1 MPKVVNHDERRQE
14 LVEAS
19 WQVIAE
25 EGLESLT
32 MRKIAAAAGCTTG
45 RLTHYFAN
53 REELVL
59 AALTAAYD
67 AAAIRM
73 ADARKAGGTAR
84 ERLLAM
90 LEETLPLDAERLRE
104 WKIWIAFWGAAAAD
118 TALAREND
126 IRHDRWRDAILPL
139 IREIAPEADAGYEA
153 ARLIGIVDGLGL
165 QAAISPT
172 VQNRSRA
179 CDTLARHLAALGHN

>member
-1 MPKVVNHDERRQE
+1 MPKVVDHDERRRE

-19 WQVIAE
+19 WQVIAD

-45 RLTHYFAN
+45 RLTHYFPN
-53 REELVL
+53 RETLVL
-59 AALTAAYD
+59 VALKAAYD
-67 AAAIRM
+67 AAALRM
-73 ADARKAGGTAR
+73 AEARKRQGTAR
-84 ERLLAM
+84 TRLQAM
-90 LEETLPLDAERLRE
+90 LEETLPLDEERLRE

-118 TALAREND
+118 IALAKEND
-126 IRHDRWRDAILPL
+126 ARHDRWQEAILPL
-139 IREIAPEADAGYEA
+139 ICEIAPACDAAYEA

-172 VQNRSRA
+172 AENRERA
-179 CDTLARHLAALGHN
+179 RNTLVRHLKTLEKG

>member
-1 MPKVVNHDERRQE
+1 MPKIVDHAERRRE

-59 AALTAAYD
+59 AALKAAYD
-67 AAAIRM
+67 STAMRM
-73 ADARKAGGTAR
+73 TDMREGKGTAR
-84 ERLLAM
+84 ERLQAM
-90 LEETLPLDAERLRE
+90 LEEALPLDEVRLRE
-104 WKIWIAFWGAAAAD
+104 WKIWIAFWSAAASHD
-118 TALAREND
+118 ALAREND
-126 IRHDRWRDAILPL
+126 ARHERWRDALLPL
-139 IREIAPEADAGYEA
+139 IREIAPENDPFHEA

-165 QAAISPT
+165 QAAINPT
-172 VQNRSRA
+172 RKNMNRAR
-179 CDTLARHLAALGHN
+179 DTLARHLETLNAS

>member
-1 MPKVVNHDERRQE
+1 MPKVIDHDERRRE
-14 LVEAS
+14 LMEAS
-19 WQVIAE
+19 WQVIAA

-59 AALTAAYD
+59 AALKAAYD

-73 ADARKAGGTAR
+73 AAALEADGTPR
-84 ERLLAM
+84 ERLLTM
-90 LEETLPLDAERLRE
+90 LEETLPLDEVRLRE

-118 TALAREND
+118 ASLASEND
-126 IRHDRWRDAILPL
+126 TRHDRWREALLPL
-139 IREIAPEADAGYEA
+139 IREIVPESDADYEA
-153 ARLIGIVDGLGL
+153 TRLIGIVDGLGL
-165 QAAISPT
+165 QAAIRPT
-172 VQNRSRA
+172 AQNRNRA
-179 CDTLARHLAALGHN
+179 QTALATHLRSLEKG

>member
-1 MPKVVNHDERRQE
+1 MPKVVDHDERRRE
-14 LVEAS
+14 LMEAS
-19 WQVIAE
+19 WQVIAD

-59 AALTAAYD
+59 AALKAAYD

-73 ADARKAGGTAR
+73 AAALEADGTPR
-84 ERLLAM
+84 ERLLTM
-90 LEETLPLDAERLRE
+90 LEETLPLDEVRLRE

-118 TALAREND
+118 ASLAGEND
-126 IRHDRWRDAILPL
+126 TRHDRWREALLPL
-139 IREIAPEADAGYEA
+139 IREIAPESDADYEA
-153 ARLIGIVDGLGL
+153 TRLIGIVDGLGL
-165 QAAISPT
+165 QAAIRPT
-172 VQNRSRA
+172 AQNRNRA
-179 CDTLARHLAALGHN
+179 QTVLATHLRSLGKN

>member
-1 MPKVVNHDERRQE
+1 MPKVVDHDERRRE
-14 LVEAS
+14 LMEAS
-19 WQVIAE
+19 WQVIAD

-59 AALTAAYD
+59 AALKAAYD

-73 ADARKAGGTAR
+73 AAALEADGTPR
-84 ERLLAM
+84 ERLLTM
-90 LEETLPLDAERLRE
+90 LEETLPLDEVRLRE

-118 TALAREND
+118 ASLASEND
-126 IRHDRWRDAILPL
+126 TRHDRWREALLPL
-139 IREIAPEADAGYEA
+139 IREIVPESDADYEA
-153 ARLIGIVDGLGL
+153 TRLIGIVDGLGL
-165 QAAISPT
+165 QAAIRPT
-172 VQNRSRA
+172 AQNRNRA
-179 CDTLARHLAALGHN
+179 QTALATHLRSLEKG